1 MAGDAGRTRD
11 GWEEHRDE
19 QRRARLALTP
29 EERLAWLWQAK
40 LFAAA
45 AREAANRRRAERKP
59 R

>member
-11 GWEEHRDE
+11 AWEAHRDE

-40 LFAAA
+40 VFAAA
-45 AREAANRRRAERKP
+45 VREAADRRRADRTP

>member
-1 MAGDAGRTRD
+1 MAGDEGRTR
-11 GWEEHRDE
+11 GAWEAHRDE

-45 AREAANRRRAERKP
+45 AREAADRRRAERTP

>member
-1 MAGDAGRTRD
+1 MAGDAGKPRD
-11 GWEEHRDE
+11 GWDAHRDE

-45 AREAANRRRAERKP
+45 AREAAEARRKGTPVR
-59 R
+59 